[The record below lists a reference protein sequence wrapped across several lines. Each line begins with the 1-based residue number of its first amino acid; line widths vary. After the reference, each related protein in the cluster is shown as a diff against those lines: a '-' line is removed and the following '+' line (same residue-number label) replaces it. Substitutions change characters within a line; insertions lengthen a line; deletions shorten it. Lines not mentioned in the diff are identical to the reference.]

1 MAKHD
6 IGQWQEGQ
14 IDRAIR
20 ERCSRVGRASGQRRR
35 YYRSLQEGLKAI
47 LPLEIDSEQAAQE
60 LKELGLE
67 PTFTNAISLRLVRK
81 VLEDGNVT
89 AFQALRDTV
98 GEKPGDKNRMED
110 KPVEGMDLSRLT
122 DQQLAQL
129 ADREE
134 EA

>member
-14 IDRAIR
+14 SPQEIK
-20 ERCSRVGRASGQRRR
+20 ERCSQAGKASGKRRR

-47 LPLEIDSEQAAQE
+47 LPLEIDSQQAAQE

-81 VLEDGNVT
+81 VLEEGNVT

-98 GEKPGDKNRMED
+98 GEKPGDKTRIGD

>member
-14 IDRAIR
+14 TDRAIR
-20 ERCSRVGRASGQRRR
+20 ERCSRAGKASGQRRR

-67 PTFTNAISLRLVRK
+67 PTFTNAISLSLVRK